1 MISDQLTK
9 VFREVFGDES
19 ITLDTQTT
27 ADDIDGWDS
36 LSHINL
42 IIAIEIAFGIEF
54 TQQEIRSFNNVGD
67 MQKCIEEKIS
77 SQK

>member
-77 SQK
+77 AQK

>member
-1 MISDQLTK
+1 MISDELTN
-9 VFREVFGDES
+9 VFREVFGDDS
-19 ITLDTQTT
+19 ITLNAQTT

-54 TQQEIRSFNNVGD
+54 TQHEIRSFNNVGD
-67 MQKCIEEKIS
+67 MQKCIDEKVRA
-77 SQK
+77 KK